1 MRFPIKKLT
10 LMVLMSFLLSSC
22 DGEAAKD
29 STGPQH
35 DLVERSLANM
45 VKVKGGTFEMGDF
58 GPLTDEKLPISLG
71 EDDKVLHKVTLD
83 DFSISKY
90 KVTWKDYDVYLRA
103 KNLSRPDVPPPFEND
118 REKLQAPDMP
128 AALNWQQAQG
138 YCHWLGEVSGKK
150 IALPTEAQWEYAA
163 RDGGKYVIYATDNGK
178 YEEGRNVPSTA
189 QREEMT
195 WEMFNYPVG
204 KYPPTPLGL
213 YDMAGNGVD
222 WMQDWYAKDYYSH
235 SAKKNPT
242 GPEKGTEKV
251 MRGYEGG
258 GGILTNQTVF
268 RKSDDPTLSNRSW
281 NLPFYNARCVMNNQ

>member
-1 MRFPIKKLT
+1 MRNFYMILLT
-10 LMVLMSFLLSSC
+10 LLLSAC
-22 DGEAAKD
+22 DRTDDKKVEAYHNLIV
-29 STGPQH
+29 S
-35 DLVERSLANM
+35 SLANM

-90 KVTWKDYDVYLRA
+90 KVTWQDYDVYLQA
-103 KNLSRPDVPPPFEND
+103 KNLSRPDLPPGNED
-118 REKLQAPDMP
+118 DGEKLQAPDMP
-128 AALNWQQAQG
+128 AALNWQQAQD

-150 IALPTEAQWEYAA
+150 VGLPTEAQWEYAA

-178 YEEGRNVPSTA
+178 YEEGRNVPSTE

-242 GPEKGTEKV
+242 GPENGTKKV
-251 MRGYEGG
+251 IRGYEGG
-258 GGILTNQTVF
+258 GGALSNQTVF
-268 RKSDDPTLSNRSW
+268 RNSKDPTLGNRSW
-281 NLPFYNARCVMNNQ
+281 YLPYYNARCVMNN

>member
-1 MRFPIKKLT
+1 MKKLT
-10 LMVLMSFLLSSC
+10 LMVVMSFLLSSC

-29 STGPQH
+29 STGPQR

-71 EDDKVLHKVTLD
+71 DDDKVLHEVTLD

-90 KVTWKDYDVYLRA
+90 KVTWKDYDVYLHA
-103 KNLSRPDVPPPFEND
+103 KNLSRPDVPPGYEDD
-118 REKLQAPDMP
+118 REKIQAPDVP
-128 AALNWQQAQG
+128 AALNWQQAQD

-178 YEEGRNVPSTA
+178 YEEGRNVPSTE
-189 QREEMT
+189 QREEMISGS
-195 WEMFNYPVG
+195 FNYPVG
-204 KYPPTPLGL
+204 KYPATPLGL

-242 GPEKGTEKV
+242 GPENGTKKV
-251 MRGYEGG
+251 IRGYEGG
-258 GGILTNQTVF
+258 GGALSNQTVF
-268 RKSDDPTLSNRSW
+268 RKSKEPTLGNRNW
-281 NLPFYNARCVMNNQ
+281 YIPYYNARCAINNQ

>member
-1 MRFPIKKLT
+1 
-10 LMVLMSFLLSSC
+10 
-22 DGEAAKD
+22 
-29 STGPQH
+29 
-35 DLVERSLANM
+35 M
-45 VKVKGGTFEMGDF
+45 VKVKGGTFKMGDF
-58 GPLTDEKLPISLG
+58 GPLIDEKFPISIG
-71 EDDKVLHKVTLD
+71 DDDKVLHKVTLD

-90 KVTWKDYDVYLRA
+90 KVTWKDYDVYLHA
-103 KNLSRPDVPPPFEND
+103 KNLSRPDVPPGNED
-118 REKLQAPDMP
+118 DKEKLQAPDMP
-128 AALNWQQAQG
+128 AALNWQQAQD

-163 RDGGKYVIYATDNGK
+163 RDGGKYVVYATDNGK
-178 YEEGRNVPSTA
+178 YEEGRNVPSTE

-195 WEMFNYPVG
+195 WDMFNYPVG

-242 GPEKGTEKV
+242 GPESGTEKV
-251 MRGYEGG
+251 LRGYESGG
-258 GGILTNQTVF
+258 GAEANATVF
-268 RKSDDPTLSNRSW
+268 RKSNYPTRGNRSW

>member
-1 MRFPIKKLT
+1 MRNYKMIFLT
-10 LMVLMSFLLSSC
+10 LLLCAC
-22 DGEAAKD
+22 DGTNDKK
-29 STGPQH
+29 TTQIQH

-45 VKVKGGTFEMGDF
+45 VKVKGGTFKMGDF
-58 GPLTDEKLPISLG
+58 GPLIDEKFPISIG
-71 EDDKVLHKVTLD
+71 DDDKVLHKVTLD

-90 KVTWKDYDVYLRA
+90 KVTWKDYDVYLHA
-103 KNLSRPDVPPPFEND
+103 KNLSRPDVPPGNED
-118 REKLQAPDMP
+118 DKEKLQAPDMP
-128 AALNWQQAQG
+128 AALNWQQAQD

-163 RDGGKYVIYATDNGK
+163 RDGGKYVVYATDNGK
-178 YEEGRNVPSTA
+178 YEEGRNVPSTE

-195 WEMFNYPVG
+195 WDMFNYPVG

-242 GPEKGTEKV
+242 GPESGTEKV
-251 MRGYEGG
+251 LRGYESGG
-258 GGILTNQTVF
+258 GAEANATVF
-268 RKSDDPTLSNRSW
+268 RKSNYPTRGNRSW